1 MSDQTIRFSD
11 EERDLVASFL
21 GISTLKVRGVEFLL
35 NLKESER
42 RAEIDALLAEEAA
55 IEQRVRGN
63 HETPH
68 FRPGDDQ

>member
-1 MSDQTIRFSD
+1 MACRTCEGGGKTFYCVVYGECQEDCWFVWCPD
-11 EERDLVASFL
+11 CPEGA
-21 GISTLKVRGVEFLL
+21 
-35 NLKESER
+35 
-42 RAEIDALLAEEAA
+42 AEAA